1 MAILNNIRKRG
12 VFLIIIIALAL
23 FSFIL
28 ADVIRNGGFA
38 SEKSQTTIAVV
49 NGEEI
54 GREGFMQQVETTQ
67 RTLGPSGTTGQAMSR
82 VWDNELRAILLSQ
95 EFEKLGLSAEKEQIN
110 NALRINL
117 ATNETFLN
125 DAGLFDE
132 GKLQEYIASIKA
144 SNPTAYQQWLDFEKR
159 TEEGILQASYYTMIK
174 GGLRSTDAEGELE
187 YRFENDKV
195 NLQFVQVP
203 YSKIADED
211 VTVSDEEIRSY
222 VKSHAE
228 EFEVDPKVD
237 IQYVS
242 FMETASEEDIED
254 TKKNIL
260 SLLDDRFEFNDTI
273 VGFARTND
281 NLEFVNA
288 NSDVPF
294 VDQWMFKKDL
304 PASVA
309 DSIYNLAVGDIYG
322 PYKIDNTFSVSKV
335 IESKQMPDS
344 IQSKHI
350 LIRYAGSFRAASDV
364 TRSKEEAKKLA
375 DSILR
380 VVKRNTRKFEAL
392 SAALSEDSSNKDK
405 GGDLGYNPP
414 GRMVA
419 EFDEFIIANKT
430 GTLGVVETDFG
441 FHVVGV
447 GEQKNKQK
455 AIKIATVTNEVEL
468 SEKTLSVNFA
478 EASRFEVASQKGD
491 FAEMAKTA
499 GIDLKP
505 VNKIGELDSNIP
517 GVGNNRS
524 IINWAFDEENNVGDI
539 KRFSI
544 ADGYVIAQLTRK
556 DPKGLLS
563 VAEAS
568 VTVNPILRNE
578 KKAKKIREAITGT
591 TLVELAASQNVT
603 VQTATAV
610 TMSAPTLPGAG
621 AELEVVGAAFGK
633 SADEMTGFIDGK
645 TGVFIAK
652 VLAINNAPNLETYA
666 SYANQ
671 LNGKIQST
679 VNASVVS
686 ALKSAADIED
696 NRANFF

>member
-38 SEKSQTTIAVV
+38 SEKSQTTVAVV

-54 GREGFMQQVETTQ
+54 GRESFMQQVESTQ
-67 RTLGPSGTTGQAMSR
+67 RTLGPNGTTGQAMSR
-82 VWDNELRAILLSQ
+82 VWDNEIRLMLLSQ

-110 NALRINL
+110 NALRLNL
-117 ATNETFLN
+117 ATNQTFLN
-125 DAGLFDE
+125 DAGVFDE
-132 GKLQEYIASIKA
+132 GKLQEYITSVRA
-144 SNPTAYQQWLDFEKR
+144 SNPTAYQQWLDFEKS
-159 TEEGILQASYYTMIK
+159 TEQGVLQNSYYTMIN
-174 GGLRSTDAEGELE
+174 GGLRSTLADGELE

-195 NLQFVQVP
+195 NLQYVQIP

-211 VTVSDEEIRSY
+211 VTISDDEIRSY
-222 VKSHAE
+222 VKSHAD

-242 FMETASEEDIED
+242 FMEFPSEDDIQD
-254 TKKNIL
+254 AKNNML
-260 SLLDDRFEFNDTI
+260 SLLEDRFEFNDTI
-273 VGFARTND
+273 SGFAGTSD
-281 NLEFVNA
+281 NVEFVNA
-288 NSDVPF
+288 NSDVAF

-304 PASVA
+304 PVSVA

-322 PYKIDNTFSVSKV
+322 PYKIDNTFNLSKV
-335 IESKQMPDS
+335 IESKQIPDS

-350 LIRYAGSFRAASDV
+350 LIRYAGSLRAASDV
-364 TRSKEEAKKLA
+364 TRSKEDAEKLA
-375 DSILR
+375 DSILG
-380 VVKRNTRKFEAL
+380 VVNRDKSKFEGL
-392 SAALSEDSSNKDK
+392 AASLSEDNSNKSK

-414 GRMVA
+414 GRMVPA
-419 EFDEFIIANKT
+419 FDSFTIDNKP
-430 GTLGVVETDFG
+430 GSLGVVETDFG

-447 GEQKNKQK
+447 VDQKNMQK
-455 AIKIATVTNEVEL
+455 AIKVATVTNEVEL
-468 SEKTLSVNFA
+468 SEKTLSDNFS
-478 EASRFEVASQKGD
+478 EASKFEVASQKGD

-499 GIDLKP
+499 GIELKP

-517 GVGNNRS
+517 GVGNNRT
-524 IINWAFDEENNVGDI
+524 IINWGFNEETNVGDI

-544 ADGYVIAQLTRK
+544 PDGYVIAQLTRK

-568 VTVNPILRNE
+568 VAVTPILRNE
-578 KKAKKIREAITGT
+578 KKAKIIRESITGT
-591 TLVELAASQNVT
+591 TLEEIAASQNVT

-610 TMSAPTLPGAG
+610 TMSAPTIPGAG

-633 SADEMTGFIDGK
+633 NTGETTSLIDGK
-645 TGVFIAK
+645 AGVFIAK
-652 VLAINNAPNLETYA
+652 VLAINKAPDLETYA

-671 LNGKIQST
+671 LNAKIQPT
-679 VNASVVS
+679 VNTAVVN
-686 ALKSAADIED
+686 ALKKAADIED

>member
-38 SEKSQTTIAVV
+38 SEKSQTTVAVV

-54 GREGFMQQVETTQ
+54 GRESFMQQVESTQ
-67 RTLGPSGTTGQAMSR
+67 RTLGPNGTTGQAMNR
-82 VWDNELRAILLSQ
+82 VWDNEIRTMLLSQ
-95 EFEKLGLSAEKEQIN
+95 EFEKLGLSAEKSQIN
-110 NALRINL
+110 NALRLNL
-117 ATNETFLN
+117 ATNQTFLN
-125 DAGLFDE
+125 DAGVFDE

-144 SNPTAYQQWLDFEKR
+144 SNPTAYQQWLDFEKS
-159 TEEGILQASYYTMIK
+159 TEQGVLQNSYYTMIQ
-174 GGLRSTDAEGELE
+174 GGLRSTLAEGELE

-195 NLQFVQVP
+195 NLQYVQIP

-211 VTVSDEEIRSY
+211 VTVSDEDIRSY
-222 VKSHAE
+222 VKSHAD

-242 FMETASEEDIED
+242 FMETPSEQDMQD
-254 TKKNIL
+254 AKNNT
-260 SLLDDRFEFNDTI
+260 LLLLEDRFEFNDTI
-273 VGFARTND
+273 SGFARTSN
-281 NLEFVNA
+281 NEEFVNA

-294 VDQWMFKKDL
+294 VDRWMFKKDL
-304 PASVA
+304 PASLA
-309 DSIYNLAVGDIYG
+309 DTIYNLAVGDIYG
-322 PYKIDNTFSVSKV
+322 PYKIDNTFNLSKV

-350 LIRYAGSFRAASDV
+350 LIRYAGSLRAASDV
-364 TRSKEEAKKLA
+364 TRSKEDAEKLA
-375 DSILR
+375 DSILG
-380 VVKRNTRKFEAL
+380 VVNRDKSKFEEL
-392 SAALSEDSSNKDK
+392 AASLSEDTSNNNK

-414 GRMVA
+414 GRMVPA
-419 EFDEFIIANKT
+419 FDSFTIDNKP
-430 GTLGVVETDFG
+430 GSVGVVETDFG

-447 GEQKNKQK
+447 VDQKNMQK
-455 AIKIATVTNEVEL
+455 AIKVATVTNEVEL
-468 SEKTLSVNFA
+468 SEKTLSDIFA

-499 GIDLKP
+499 GTDLRP

-524 IINWAFDEENNVGDI
+524 IINWAFNEETNVSAI

-544 ADGYVIAQLTRK
+544 PEGYVIAQLTRK

-568 VTVNPILRNE
+568 VTVTPILRNE
-578 KKAKKIREAITGT
+578 KKAKKIRETITGT
-591 TLVELAASQNVT
+591 TLEEIAASQSVT

-610 TMSAPTLPGAG
+610 TMSAPTIPGAG

-633 SADEMTGFIDGK
+633 NTGETTSLIDGK
-645 TGVFIAK
+645 AGVFIAK
-652 VLAINNAPNLETYA
+652 VLSINKAPDLETYA

-671 LNGKIQST
+671 LNAKIQPT

-686 ALKSAADIED
+686 ALRKAADIED

>member
-1 MAILNNIRKRG
+1 M
-12 VFLIIIIALAL
+12 
-23 FSFIL
+23 
-28 ADVIRNGGFA
+28 
-38 SEKSQTTIAVV
+38 

-54 GREGFMQQVETTQ
+54 GRESFMQQVESTQ
-67 RTLGPSGTTGQAMSR
+67 RTLGPNGTTGQAMNR
-82 VWDNELRAILLSQ
+82 VWDNEIRNILLSQ
-95 EFEKLGLSAEKEQIN
+95 EFEKLGLSAEKSQIN
-110 NALRINL
+110 NALRLNL
-117 ATNETFLN
+117 ATNQTFLN
-125 DAGLFDE
+125 DAGVFDE

-144 SNPTAYQQWLDFEKR
+144 SNPTAYQQWLDFEKS
-159 TEEGILQASYYTMIK
+159 TEQGVLQNSYYTMIQ
-174 GGLRSTDAEGELE
+174 GGLRSTLAEGELE

-195 NLQFVQVP
+195 NLQYVQIP

-211 VTVSDEEIRSY
+211 VTVSDEDIRSY
-222 VKSHAE
+222 VKSHAD

-242 FMETASEEDIED
+242 FMETPSEQDMQD
-254 TKKNIL
+254 AKNNT
-260 SLLDDRFEFNDTI
+260 LLLLEDRFEFNDTI
-273 VGFARTND
+273 SGFARTSN
-281 NLEFVNA
+281 NEEFVNA

-294 VDQWMFKKDL
+294 VDRWMFKKDL
-304 PASVA
+304 PASLA
-309 DSIYNLAVGDIYG
+309 DTIYNLAVGDIYG
-322 PYKIDNTFSVSKV
+322 PYKIDNTFNLSKV

-350 LIRYAGSFRAASDV
+350 LIRYAGSLRAASDM
-364 TRSKEEAKKLA
+364 TRSKEDAEKLA
-375 DSILR
+375 DSILGVINR
-380 VVKRNTRKFEAL
+380 DKSKFEVL
-392 SAALSEDSSNKDK
+392 AASLSEDTSNNSK

-414 GRMVA
+414 GRMVPA
-419 EFDEFIIANKT
+419 FDSFTIDNKP
-430 GTLGVVETDFG
+430 GSVGVVETDFG

-447 GEQKNKQK
+447 VDQKNMQK
-455 AIKIATVTNEVEL
+455 AIKVATVTNEVEL
-468 SEKTLSVNFA
+468 SEKTLSDIFA

-499 GIDLKP
+499 GTDLRP

-524 IINWAFDEENNVGDI
+524 IINWAFNEETNVSAI

-544 ADGYVIAQLTRK
+544 PEGYVIAQLTRK

-568 VTVNPILRNE
+568 VTVTPILRNE
-578 KKAKKIREAITGT
+578 KKAKKIRETITGT
-591 TLVELAASQNVT
+591 TLEEIAASQSVT

-610 TMSAPTLPGAG
+610 TMSAPTIPGAG

-633 SADEMTGFIDGK
+633 NTGETTSLIDGK
-645 TGVFIAK
+645 AGVFIAK
-652 VLAINNAPNLETYA
+652 VLSINKAPDLETYA

-671 LNGKIQST
+671 LNAKIQPT

-686 ALKSAADIED
+686 ALRKAADIED

>member
-38 SEKSQTTIAVV
+38 SEKSQTTVAVV

-54 GREGFMQQVETTQ
+54 EREAFMQQVESTQ
-67 RTLGPSGTTGQAMSR
+67 RSLGPNGTTGQAMSS
-82 VWDNELRAILLSQ
+82 VWDNEIRKMLLSQ
-95 EFEKLGLSAEKEQIN
+95 EFEKLGLSAEKSQIN
-110 NALRINL
+110 NALRLNL

-125 DAGLFDE
+125 EAGVFDE
-132 GKLQEYIASIKA
+132 GKLQEYIASVKA
-144 SNPTAYQQWLDFEKR
+144 SNPTAYQQWLDFEKS
-159 TEEGILQASYYTMIK
+159 TEQGVLQSAYYTMIR
-174 GGLRSTDAEGELE
+174 GGLRSTVAEGELE

-195 NLQFVQVP
+195 NLQYVQIP
-203 YSKIADED
+203 YTKIADED
-211 VTVSDEEIRSY
+211 VTVSDDEIKSY
-222 VKSHAE
+222 VISHAN

-242 FMETASEEDIED
+242 FMEAPSEEDIQD
-254 TKKNIL
+254 TKKNVL
-260 SLLDDRFEFNDTI
+260 SLLEDRFEFNDTI
-273 VGFARTND
+273 LGFARVSD
-281 NLEFVNA
+281 NVEFVNA

-294 VDQWMFKKDL
+294 VDRWMFKKDL
-304 PASVA
+304 PVSAA
-309 DSIYNLAVGDIYG
+309 DTIYNLAVGDIYG
-322 PYKIDNTFSVSKV
+322 PYKIDNTFNLSKV
-335 IESKQMPDS
+335 IEQKQMPDS

-350 LIRYAGSFRAASDV
+350 LIRYAGSLRAASDV
-364 TRSKEEAKKLA
+364 TRSKEDAKKLA
-375 DSILR
+375 DSILG
-380 VVKRNTRKFEAL
+380 VVNRDKSKFEVLAVSL
-392 SAALSEDSSNKDK
+392 SDDTSNNDK

-414 GRMVA
+414 GRMVPA
-419 EFDEFIIANKT
+419 FDSFTIDNKP
-430 GTLGVVETDFG
+430 GSLGVVETDFG

-447 GEQKNKQK
+447 VDQKNMQK

-468 SEKTLSVNFA
+468 SEKTLSDNFS
-478 EASRFEVASQKGD
+478 EASKFEVASQKGNFD
-491 FAEMAKTA
+491 EMAKEA
-499 GIDLKP
+499 GIDLRP

-517 GVGNNRS
+517 GVGNNRT
-524 IINWAFDEENNVGDI
+524 IINWAFNEETNVGTI

-544 ADGYVIAQLTRK
+544 PDGYVIAQLTRK

-568 VTVNPILRNE
+568 ATVTPILRNE
-578 KKAKKIREAITGT
+578 KKAKKIRETVTGT
-591 TLVELAASQNVT
+591 TLEEIAASQNVT
-603 VQTATAV
+603 VQAATAV
-610 TMSAPTLPGAG
+610 TMSAPTIPGAG

-633 SADEMTGFIDGK
+633 NAGETTGLIDGK
-645 TGVFIAK
+645 AGVFIAK
-652 VLAINNAPNLETYA
+652 VLAINKAPDLETYA

-671 LNGKIQST
+671 LNAKVLPT

-686 ALKSAADIED
+686 ALKKAADIED

>member
-254 TKKNIL
+254 TKKNIISFL
-260 SLLDDRFEFNDTI
+260 EDRFEFNDTI

-380 VVKRNTRKFEAL
+380 VVKRNTSKFEAL

>member
-260 SLLDDRFEFNDTI
+260 SLLEDRFEFNDTI

-350 LIRYAGSFRAASDV
+350 LIRYTGSFRAASDV

-380 VVKRNTRKFEAL
+380 VVKRNTSKFEAL

-544 ADGYVIAQLTRK
+544 VDGYVIAQLTRK

>member
-12 VFLIIIIALAL
+12 FFLIIIIALAL

-38 SEKSQTTIAVV
+38 SEKSQTTVAVV

-54 GREGFMQQVETTQ
+54 GRDGFMQQVESTQ
-67 RTLGPSGTTGQAMSR
+67 RTLGPNGTKGQAINR
-82 VWDNELRAILLSQ
+82 VWENELRMMLLSQ
-95 EFEKLGLSAEKEQIN
+95 QFEKLGLSAEKEQIS
-110 NALRINL
+110 NALRLNL
-117 ATNETFLN
+117 ATNQTFLN
-125 DAGLFDE
+125 DAGVFDD
-132 GKLQEYIASIKA
+132 GKLQEYIASVRE
-144 SNPTAYQQWLDFEKR
+144 SNSTAYQQWLDFEKS
-159 TEEGILQASYYTMIK
+159 TELGVLQNAYYTMIK
-174 GGLRSTDAEGELE
+174 GGLRSTVAEGELE

-195 NLQFVQVP
+195 NLQYIHIP

-211 VTVSDEEIRSY
+211 VAISDEEIRSY
-222 VKSHAE
+222 VKSHAD

-242 FMETASEEDIED
+242 FMETPSVEDIED
-254 TKKNIL
+254 TKKNVL
-260 SLLDDRFEFNDTI
+260 SLLEDRFEFNDTI
-273 VGFARTND
+273 SGFARTSD
-281 NLEFVNA
+281 NVEFVNA

-304 PASVA
+304 PSSVA
-309 DSIYNLAVGDIYG
+309 DTIYSLAVGDIYG
-322 PYKIDNTFSVSKV
+322 PYKINNTFNLSKV

-350 LIRYAGSFRAASDV
+350 LIRYAGSLRAASDV
-364 TRSKEEAKKLA
+364 TRSKEDAEKLA
-375 DSILR
+375 DSILG
-380 VVKRNTRKFEAL
+380 VVKRDKGKFEAL
-392 SAALSEDSSNKDK
+392 AASVSEDSSNKSK

-414 GRMVA
+414 GRMVPA
-419 EFDEFIIANKT
+419 FDRFTIDNKP
-430 GTLGVVETDFG
+430 GSLGVVETDFG

-447 GEQKNKQK
+447 VDQKNIQR
-455 AIKIATVTNEVEL
+455 AIKVATVTNEVEL
-468 SEKTLSVNFA
+468 SEKTLSDKFS
-478 EASRFEVASQKGD
+478 EASKFEVASQKGD

-499 GIDLKP
+499 GIDLRP

-517 GVGNNRS
+517 GVGNNRT
-524 IINWAFDEENNVGDI
+524 IVNWAFNEETNVGAI

-544 ADGYVIAQLTRK
+544 PDGYVIAQLTRK

-568 VTVNPILRNE
+568 VTVTPILRNE
-578 KKAKKIREAITGT
+578 KKAKKIRETITGT
-591 TLVELAASQNVT
+591 TLEEMAASQSVT

-610 TMSAPTLPGAG
+610 TMSAPTIPGAG
-621 AELEVVGAAFGK
+621 AELEFVGAAFGK
-633 SADEMTGFIDGK
+633 NAGETTSLIDGK
-645 TGVFIAK
+645 AGVFIAK
-652 VLAINNAPNLETYA
+652 VLAINKAPDLETYA

-671 LNGKIQST
+671 LNAKIQPT
-679 VNASVVS
+679 VNTAVVN
-686 ALKSAADIED
+686 ALKKAAEIED

>member
-260 SLLDDRFEFNDTI
+260 SLLEDRFEFNDTI

-544 ADGYVIAQLTRK
+544 VDGYVIAQLTRK

-633 SADEMTGFIDGK
+633 SAGELTGFIDGK

-652 VLAINNAPNLETYA
+652 VLAINNAPDLETYA
-666 SYANQ
+666 AYANQ
-671 LNGKIQST
+671 LNGKIQPT

>member
-468 SEKTLSVNFA
+468 AEKTLSVNFA

-544 ADGYVIAQLTRK
+544 VDGYVIAQLTRK

-633 SADEMTGFIDGK
+633 SAGELTGFIDGK

-652 VLAINNAPNLETYA
+652 VLAINNAPDLETYA
-666 SYANQ
+666 AYANQ
-671 LNGKIQST
+671 LNGKIQPT

>member
-260 SLLDDRFEFNDTI
+260 SLLEDRFEFNDTI

>member
-82 VWDNELRAILLSQ
+82 VWDNEIRAILLSQ

-544 ADGYVIAQLTRK
+544 VDGYVIAQLTRK

-633 SADEMTGFIDGK
+633 NAGELTGFIDGK

-652 VLAINNAPNLETYA
+652 VLAINNAPDLETYA
-666 SYANQ
+666 AYANQ
-671 LNGKIQST
+671 LNGKIQPT

>member
-380 VVKRNTRKFEAL
+380 VVKRNTSKFEAL

-544 ADGYVIAQLTRK
+544 VDGYVIAQLTRK

>member
-38 SEKSQTTIAVV
+38 SEKSQTTVAVV

-54 GREGFMQQVETTQ
+54 GRESFMQQVESTQ
-67 RTLGPSGTTGQAMSR
+67 RTLGPNGTTGQAMNR
-82 VWDNELRAILLSQ
+82 VWDNEIRNILLSQ
-95 EFEKLGLSAEKEQIN
+95 EFEKLGLSAEKSQIN
-110 NALRINL
+110 NALRLNL
-117 ATNETFLN
+117 ATNQTFLN
-125 DAGLFDE
+125 DAGVFDE

-144 SNPTAYQQWLDFEKR
+144 SNPTAYQQWLDFEKS
-159 TEEGILQASYYTMIK
+159 TEQGVLQNSYYTMIQ
-174 GGLRSTDAEGELE
+174 GGLRSTLAEGELE

-195 NLQFVQVP
+195 NLQYVQIP

-211 VTVSDEEIRSY
+211 VTVSDEDIRSY
-222 VKSHAE
+222 VKSHAD

-242 FMETASEEDIED
+242 FMETPSEQDMQD
-254 TKKNIL
+254 AKNNT
-260 SLLDDRFEFNDTI
+260 LLLLEDRFEFNDTI
-273 VGFARTND
+273 SGFARTSN
-281 NLEFVNA
+281 NEEFVNA

-294 VDQWMFKKDL
+294 VDRWMFKKDL
-304 PASVA
+304 PASLA
-309 DSIYNLAVGDIYG
+309 DTIYNLAVGDIYG
-322 PYKIDNTFSVSKV
+322 PYKIDNTFNLSKV

-350 LIRYAGSFRAASDV
+350 LIRYAGSLRAASDM
-364 TRSKEEAKKLA
+364 TRSKEDAEKLA
-375 DSILR
+375 DSILGVINR
-380 VVKRNTRKFEAL
+380 DKSKFEVL
-392 SAALSEDSSNKDK
+392 AASLSEDTSNNSK

-414 GRMVA
+414 GRMVPA
-419 EFDEFIIANKT
+419 FDSFTIDNKP
-430 GTLGVVETDFG
+430 GSVGVVETDFG

-447 GEQKNKQK
+447 VDQKNMQK
-455 AIKIATVTNEVEL
+455 AIKVATVTNEVEL
-468 SEKTLSVNFA
+468 SEKTLSDIFA

-499 GIDLKP
+499 GTDLRP

-524 IINWAFDEENNVGDI
+524 IINWAFNEETNVSAI

-544 ADGYVIAQLTRK
+544 PEGYVIAQLTRK

-568 VTVNPILRNE
+568 VTVTPILRNE
-578 KKAKKIREAITGT
+578 KKAKKIRETITGT
-591 TLVELAASQNVT
+591 TLEEIAASQSVT

-610 TMSAPTLPGAG
+610 TMSAPTIPGAG

-633 SADEMTGFIDGK
+633 NTGETTSLIDGK
-645 TGVFIAK
+645 AGVFIAK
-652 VLAINNAPNLETYA
+652 VLSINKAPDLETYA

-671 LNGKIQST
+671 LNAKIQPT

-686 ALKSAADIED
+686 ALRKAADIED

>member
-260 SLLDDRFEFNDTI
+260 SLLEDRFEFNDTI
-273 VGFARTND
+273 VGFVRTND

-544 ADGYVIAQLTRK
+544 VDGYVIAQLTRK

-633 SADEMTGFIDGK
+633 SAGELTGFIDGK

-652 VLAINNAPNLETYA
+652 VLAINNAPDLETYA
-666 SYANQ
+666 AYANQ
-671 LNGKIQST
+671 LNGKIQPT

>member
-82 VWDNELRAILLSQ
+82 VWDNELHAILLSQ

-544 ADGYVIAQLTRK
+544 VDGYVIAQLTRK

-633 SADEMTGFIDGK
+633 SAGELTGFIDGK

-652 VLAINNAPNLETYA
+652 VLAINNAPDLETYA
-666 SYANQ
+666 AYANQ
-671 LNGKIQST
+671 LNGKIQPT

>member
-544 ADGYVIAQLTRK
+544 VDGYVIAQLTRK

-633 SADEMTGFIDGK
+633 SAGELTGFIDGK

-652 VLAINNAPNLETYA
+652 VLAINNAPDLETYA
-666 SYANQ
+666 AYANQ
-671 LNGKIQST
+671 LNGKIQPT

>member
-38 SEKSQTTIAVV
+38 SEKSQTTVAVV

-54 GREGFMQQVETTQ
+54 GREDFMKQVESTQ
-67 RTLGPSGTTGQAMSR
+67 RTLGPNGTTGQAMSR
-82 VWDNELRAILLSQ
+82 VWDNELRMMLLSQ
-95 EFEKLGLSAEKEQIN
+95 EFEKLGLSAEKSQIN
-110 NALRINL
+110 NALRLNL
-117 ATNETFLN
+117 ATNQTFLN
-125 DAGLFDE
+125 DAGVFDE

-144 SNPTAYQQWLDFEKR
+144 SNPTAYQQWLDFEKS
-159 TEEGILQASYYTMIK
+159 TEQGVLQNSYYTMIK
-174 GGLRSTDAEGELE
+174 GGLRTTLAEGELE

-195 NLQFVQVP
+195 NLEYVQIP

-211 VTVSDEEIRSY
+211 ITVNDDEIRSY
-222 VKSHAE
+222 VKSHAD

-242 FMETASEEDIED
+242 FMEAPSEEDIQD
-254 TKKNIL
+254 AKNNVL
-260 SLLDDRFEFNDTI
+260 SLLEDRFEFNDTI
-273 VGFARTND
+273 LGFARAND
-281 NLEFVNA
+281 NVEFVNA

-294 VDQWMFKKDL
+294 VDRWMFKKDL
-304 PASVA
+304 PTSVA
-309 DSIYNLAVGDIYG
+309 DTIYNLAVGDIYG
-322 PYKIDNTFSVSKV
+322 PYKIDNTFNLSKV

-350 LIRYAGSFRAASDV
+350 LIRYAGSLRAASDV
-364 TRSKEEAKKLA
+364 TRTKEDAEKLA
-375 DSILR
+375 DSILS
-380 VVKRNTRKFEAL
+380 VVNRNKSKFESL
-392 SAALSEDSSNKDK
+392 AATLSEDSSNSSK

-414 GRMVA
+414 GRMVPA
-419 EFDEFIIANKT
+419 FDKFTIDNKS
-430 GTLGVVETDFG
+430 GSLGVVETDFG

-447 GEQKNKQK
+447 VDQKNMQR
-455 AIKIATVTNEVEL
+455 AIKVATVTNEVEL
-468 SEKTLSVNFA
+468 SEKTLSDNFSD
-478 EASRFEVASQKGD
+478 ASKFEVASQKGD
-491 FAEMAKTA
+491 FDEMAKTA
-499 GIDLKP
+499 GIDLRP

-517 GVGNNRS
+517 GVGNNRT
-524 IINWAFDEENNVGDI
+524 IINWAFNEETTVGNI

-544 ADGYVIAQLTRK
+544 PDGYVIAQLTRK

-568 VTVNPILRNE
+568 VTVTPILRNE

-591 TLVELAASQNVT
+591 TLQEIAASQNVT
-603 VQTATAV
+603 VQTATAL
-610 TMSAPTLPGAG
+610 TMSAPTIPGAG
-621 AELEVVGAAFGK
+621 AELEFVGAAFGK
-633 SADEMTGFIDGK
+633 SSGETTGLIDGK
-645 TGVFIAK
+645 AGVFIGK
-652 VLAINNAPNLETYA
+652 ILAINKAPDMENYA

-671 LNGKIQST
+671 LNAKIQPT
-679 VNASVVS
+679 VNTAVVG
-686 ALKSAADIED
+686 ALKKAADIED

>member
-38 SEKSQTTIAVV
+38 SEKSQSTVAVV

-54 GREGFMQQVETTQ
+54 GREDFMRQVESTQ
-67 RTLGPSGTTGQAMSR
+67 RTLGPNGTTGQAINR
-82 VWDNELRAILLSQ
+82 VWDNELRMMLLSQ
-95 EFEKLGLSAEKEQIN
+95 QFEKLGLSAEKEQIS
-110 NALRINL
+110 NALRLNL
-117 ATNETFLN
+117 STNQTFLN
-125 DAGLFDE
+125 DAGVFDE

-144 SNPTAYQQWLDFEKR
+144 SNPTAYEQWLDFEKS
-159 TEEGILQASYYTMIK
+159 TEQGILENAYYTMIK
-174 GGLRSTDAEGELE
+174 GGLRSTVAEGELE

-195 NLQFVQVP
+195 NLQYLQVP

-211 VTVSDEEIRSY
+211 VPVSDDEIRSY
-222 VKSHAE
+222 VKSHAD

-242 FMETASEEDIED
+242 FMEAPSEEDIQD
-254 TKKNIL
+254 AKNNVL
-260 SLLDDRFEFNDTI
+260 SLLKDRFEFNDTI
-273 VGFARTND
+273 VGFSRTRD
-281 NLEFVNA
+281 NIEFVNA
-288 NSDVPF
+288 NSDVAF

-309 DSIYNLAVGDIYG
+309 DTIYSLNVGDIYG
-322 PYKIDNTFSVSKV
+322 PYKIDNTFNISKV

-350 LIRYAGSFRAASDV
+350 LIRYAGSSRAASDV
-364 TRSKEEAKKLA
+364 TRSKEDAKKLA
-375 DSILR
+375 DSILGIVNR
-380 VVKRNTRKFEAL
+380 DKSTFEVL
-392 SAALSEDSSNKDK
+392 AASLSEDNSNKSK

-414 GRMVA
+414 GRMVPA
-419 EFDEFIIANKT
+419 FDSFTIDNKP

-447 GEQKNKQK
+447 VNQKNMQR
-455 AIKIATVTNEVEL
+455 AIKVATVTNEVEL
-468 SEKTLSVNFA
+468 SEKTLSDNFS
-478 EASRFEVASQKGD
+478 EASKFEVASQKGD

-499 GIDLKP
+499 GIDTRP

-517 GVGNNRS
+517 GIGNNRT
-524 IINWAFDEENNVGDI
+524 IINWAFNEETNVGSI

-544 ADGYVIAQLTRK
+544 PDGYVIAQLTRK

-568 VTVNPILRNE
+568 VKVTPILRNK
-578 KKAKKIREAITGT
+578 KKAKKIRETITAT
-591 TLVELAASQNVT
+591 TVPEIAASQNVS
-603 VQTATAV
+603 VQSATAV
-610 TMSAPTLPGAG
+610 TMSAPTIPGAG
-621 AELEVVGAAFGK
+621 AELEFVGAAFGK
-633 SADEMTGFIDGK
+633 NVGETTDLIDGK
-645 TGVFIAK
+645 AGVFIGK
-652 VLAINNAPNLETYA
+652 VLAIDKAPDLESYEP
-666 SYANQ
+666 YANQ
-671 LNGKIQST
+671 LNAKILPT
-679 VNASVVS
+679 VTTAVIS
-686 ALKSAADIED
+686 ALKKAADIED

>member
-1 MAILNNIRKRG
+1 
-12 VFLIIIIALAL
+12 
-23 FSFIL
+23 
-28 ADVIRNGGFA
+28 
-38 SEKSQTTIAVV
+38 
-49 NGEEI
+49 
-54 GREGFMQQVETTQ
+54 
-67 RTLGPSGTTGQAMSR
+67 
-82 VWDNELRAILLSQ
+82 
-95 EFEKLGLSAEKEQIN
+95 
-110 NALRINL
+110 
-117 ATNETFLN
+117 
-125 DAGLFDE
+125 
-132 GKLQEYIASIKA
+132 
-144 SNPTAYQQWLDFEKR
+144 
-159 TEEGILQASYYTMIK
+159 
-174 GGLRSTDAEGELE
+174 
-187 YRFENDKV
+187 
-195 NLQFVQVP
+195 
-203 YSKIADED
+203 
-211 VTVSDEEIRSY
+211 
-222 VKSHAE
+222 
-228 EFEVDPKVD
+228 
-237 IQYVS
+237 
-242 FMETASEEDIED
+242 
-254 TKKNIL
+254 
-260 SLLDDRFEFNDTI
+260 
-273 VGFARTND
+273 
-281 NLEFVNA
+281 
-288 NSDVPF
+288 
-294 VDQWMFKKDL
+294 
-304 PASVA
+304 
-309 DSIYNLAVGDIYG
+309 
-322 PYKIDNTFSVSKV
+322 
-335 IESKQMPDS
+335 
-344 IQSKHI
+344 
-350 LIRYAGSFRAASDV
+350 
-364 TRSKEEAKKLA
+364 
-375 DSILR
+375 
-380 VVKRNTRKFEAL
+380 
-392 SAALSEDSSNKDK
+392 
-405 GGDLGYNPP
+405 
-414 GRMVA
+414 MVA

-544 ADGYVIAQLTRK
+544 VDGYVIAQLTRK

-633 SADEMTGFIDGK
+633 SAGELTGFIDGK

-652 VLAINNAPNLETYA
+652 VLAINNAPDLETYA
-666 SYANQ
+666 AYANQ
-671 LNGKIQST
+671 LNGKIQPT

>member
-211 VTVSDEEIRSY
+211 VTISDEEIRSY

-544 ADGYVIAQLTRK
+544 VDGYVIAQLTRK

-633 SADEMTGFIDGK
+633 SAGELTGFIDGK

-652 VLAINNAPNLETYA
+652 VLAINNAPDLETYA
-666 SYANQ
+666 AYANQ
-671 LNGKIQST
+671 LNGKIQPT

>member
-38 SEKSQTTIAVV
+38 SEKSQTTVAVV

-54 GREGFMQQVETTQ
+54 GREAFMQQVETTQ
-67 RTLGPSGTTGQAMSR
+67 RSLGPNGTTGQAMNR
-82 VWDNELRAILLSQ
+82 VWDNEIRNILLSQ
-95 EFEKLGLSAEKEQIN
+95 EFEKLGLSAEKSQIN
-110 NALRINL
+110 NALRLNL
-117 ATNETFLN
+117 ATNQTFLN
-125 DAGLFDE
+125 DAGVFDE
-132 GKLQEYIASIKA
+132 GKLQEYIASVRA
-144 SNPTAYQQWLDFEKR
+144 SNPTAYQQWLDFEKS
-159 TEEGILQASYYTMIK
+159 TEQGVLQNSYYTMIK
-174 GGLRSTDAEGELE
+174 GGLRSTVAEGELE

-195 NLQFVQVP
+195 NFQYVQIP

-211 VTVSDEEIRSY
+211 VPVSDDEIRSY
-222 VKSHAE
+222 VKGHAD

-242 FMETASEEDIED
+242 FMEAPSEEDIQD
-254 TKKNIL
+254 AKNNVL
-260 SLLDDRFEFNDTI
+260 ALLEDRFEFNDTI
-273 VGFARTND
+273 PGFARVSD
-281 NLEFVNA
+281 NVEFVNA

-304 PASVA
+304 PVSVA
-309 DSIYNLAVGDIYG
+309 DTIYNLAVGDIYG
-322 PYKIDNTFSVSKV
+322 PYKIDNTFNLSKV

-350 LIRYAGSFRAASDV
+350 LIRYAGSLRAASDV
-364 TRSKEEAKKLA
+364 TRSKEDAEKLA
-375 DSILR
+375 DSILGVINR
-380 VVKRNTRKFEAL
+380 DKSKFEVL
-392 SAALSEDSSNKDK
+392 AASLSEDSSNKSK

-414 GRMVA
+414 GRMVPA
-419 EFDEFIIANKT
+419 FDSFTIDNKP
-430 GTLGVVETDFG
+430 GTVGVVETDFG

-447 GEQKNKQK
+447 VDQKNMQR
-455 AIKIATVTNEVEL
+455 AIKLATVKNEVEL
-468 SEKTLSVNFA
+468 SEKTLSDTFS
-478 EASRFEVASQKGD
+478 EASKFEVASQKGD
-491 FAEMAKTA
+491 FAEMAKAA
-499 GIDLKP
+499 GIDLRP

-517 GVGNNRS
+517 GVGNNRT
-524 IINWAFDEENNVGDI
+524 IINWAFNEETNVSAI

-544 ADGYVIAQLTRK
+544 PDGYVIAQLTRK

-568 VTVNPILRNE
+568 VTVTPILRNE
-578 KKAKKIREAITGT
+578 KKAKKIRETITGT
-591 TLVELAASQNVT
+591 TLEEIAASQNVT

-610 TMSAPTLPGAG
+610 TMSAPTIPGAG
-621 AELEVVGAAFGK
+621 AEIEVVGAAFGK
-633 SADEMTGFIDGK
+633 NAGETTSLIDGK
-645 TGVFIAK
+645 TGVIIAK
-652 VLAINNAPNLETYA
+652 VLALNKAPDLETYE

-671 LNGKIQST
+671 LNAKIQPT
-679 VNASVVS
+679 VNTAIVG
-686 ALKSAADIED
+686 ALKKAADIED

>member
-54 GREGFMQQVETTQ
+54 GREGFMRQVETTQ

-544 ADGYVIAQLTRK
+544 VDGYVIAQLTRK

-633 SADEMTGFIDGK
+633 SAGELTGFIDGK

-652 VLAINNAPNLETYA
+652 VLAINNAPDLETYA
-666 SYANQ
+666 AYANQ
-671 LNGKIQST
+671 LNGKIQPT

>member
-260 SLLDDRFEFNDTI
+260 SLLEDRFEFNDTI

-380 VVKRNTRKFEAL
+380 VVKRNTSKFEAL

-544 ADGYVIAQLTRK
+544 VDGYVIAQLTRK